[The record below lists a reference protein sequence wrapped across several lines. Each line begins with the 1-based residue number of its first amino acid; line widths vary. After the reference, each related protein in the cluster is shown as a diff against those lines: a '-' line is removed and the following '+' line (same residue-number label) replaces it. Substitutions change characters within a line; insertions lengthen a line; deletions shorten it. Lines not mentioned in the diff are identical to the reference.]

1 MSPSPGGELAR
12 RVATAAVALPL
23 LVAALFLGPPWLIVA
38 IIAAA
43 VLVGM
48 WEYVEMMAARG
59 LPVEAVT
66 GALGLA
72 AVFTQVAYGWPG
84 FTLWP
89 ALGLVATGSV
99 LWQEGDFGQRVGAA
113 AATLLGVAY
122 LGGLGGAMAG
132 LALNAP
138 AGRGGWRLLLLMGI
152 VMMADSAAYF
162 AGRALGRRKL
172 APAISP
178 GKTWEGAWASL
189 FGGVLGAL
197 TVKFFG
203 LPEMPVAHA
212 VALGLVVAV
221 VGAAGDLCESLLKRW
236 AGVKDSGRL
245 FPGHGGM
252 LDRLDGLLFGA
263 PVLYYYFGLVR

>member
-1 MSPSPGGELAR
+1 LSGGPGGELLR
-12 RVATAAVALPL
+12 RLATAAVALPL
-23 LVAALFLGPPWLIVA
+23 LVAALFLGPPWLMVA

-43 VLVGM
+43 VLLGM
-48 WEYVEMMAARG
+48 WEYMEMMAARG
-59 LPVEAVT
+59 LAAEAVS
-66 GALGLA
+66 GALGLS
-72 AVFTQVAYGWPG
+72 AVFTQVAYGWPP
-84 FTLWP
+84 FPLWP
-89 ALGLVATGSV
+89 ALALLAVGSL
-99 LWQEGDFGQRVGAA
+99 LWQKGDFGQRVGAA
-113 AATLLGVAY
+113 ALTLLGAVY
-122 LGGLGGAMAG
+122 LGGLGGSMAA
-132 LALNAP
+132 LALLAP
-138 AGRGGWRLLLLMGI
+138 GGEGPWRLLLLMAT

-172 APAISP
+172 APSVSP

-189 FGGVLGAL
+189 AGGVLGAL

-203 LPEMPVAHA
+203 LPALPAAHA
-212 VALGLVVAV
+212 VVLGLLVAV

-263 PVLYYYFGLVR
+263 PVLYYYFSLVR